1 MNNESVIVQLGVKRE
16 SLVVKLEQWCEREG
30 IPFANVMRLAD
41 DPASTAISLAR
52 KVRMVEA
59 EIDEA
64 QAAGRKDDNEKETS
78 PIQKTDCQFELP
90 SAAMYRLKEKV
101 AEDMMNECVYA
112 RLEECSFST
121 DEHEYLE
128 GEECDRI
135 ARSMRVWI
143 DSRLHRDLRNL
154 GDKHVQD
161 GIREEV
167 RVQMEAEI
175 DKIIEER
182 SA

>member
-90 SAAMYRLKEKV
+90 SAAMYRLKEKL

-121 DEHEYLE
+121 DEHEYTVACTGTCVTWGTNTCRTVSE
-128 GEECDRI
+128 RRFVCRWKQ
-135 ARSMRVWI
+135 RSIRSSKSGAHNSRKCRV
-143 DSRLHRDLRNL
+143 DPVNSD
-154 GDKHVQD
+154 
-161 GIREEV
+161 
-167 RVQMEAEI
+167 
-175 DKIIEER
+175 
-182 SA
+182 